1 MEDQVV
7 QPESDEAIDVVN
19 PEDYMPGLAGYIKG
33 KFDDSEN
40 GRRSHESRWLKAYKN
55 FRGIYD
61 STTQYRD
68 SERSKVFIKITKTKV
83 LAAYGQIIDILFANK
98 KFPIVVE
105 PTPVPEGVAEYAH
118 LKTPVDALMEQQQP
132 VDPFGFEGDGK
143 ELPPGA
149 MQAEEPKDYLGAYN
163 KKFENAPLSKG
174 PSKVGEP
181 QISPA
186 QKSALMCEKQIHDQL
201 IDTNAVS
208 VIRKAIFEASM
219 VGTGIIKGP
228 LNMYKRVHKWE
239 KTAEGQR
246 EYRPYEKVVPR
257 IEHVPVWDFHPDPS
271 ATSIE
276 DCEYVI
282 QRHRMNRQQVRA
294 LITMPHFRAE
304 SINSVLEKGPN
315 YQDKYYEDTIR
326 DDETEANYQENRYE
340 ILEYWGV
347 IDSKLAEQIGLQE
360 ETEEDNYSQVQINAW
375 VCNGEVLRCVLN
387 PLTPA
392 RIPYFAIPYETNPYQ
407 MWGVGIAENMEDAQL
422 LMNGHVRMAIDNLAL
437 AGNLVF
443 DVDEASLVPGQ
454 NMDIFPGK
462 IFRRQSGV
470 TGTAINGL
478 KFPNT
483 AGENLQMYQISRQL
497 ADEETGMPSIMH
509 GQTGVSG
516 TGRTAAGLSMLMGGA
531 NLSMKTV
538 IKNIDDYLL
547 KPLGESYFQ
556 WNMQF
561 NENMDDIKGDLEIK
575 PRGVAAVMQKEVRS
589 QRLIGLLQTVSNPM
603 LAPFIKIPNL
613 MRELAISQDID
624 PDSLV
629 NDVNEAQIYAEML
642 KGMMADAQQGT
653 SEDGNATG
661 QQPSN
666 MAGNGKVPQQSQ
678 DNSGASTDGSTIGVG
693 ATPTAGETGFTGNP
707 PQTET

>member
-1 MEDQVV
+1 MEDGVV
-7 QPESDEAIDVVN
+7 QPDTDESVDIFDPDE
-19 PEDYMPGLAGYIKG
+19 YMPGLAGYIKG
-33 KFDDSEN
+33 KFDDSEK
-40 GRRSHESRWLKAYKN
+40 GRFSHEQRWLRAYKN

-68 SERSKVFIKITKTKV
+68 SEKSRVFIKITKTKV

-105 PTPVPEGVAEYAH
+105 PTPIPEGVAEFAH
-118 LKTPVDALMEQQQP
+118 LKTPADSISQP
-132 VDPFGFEGDGK
+132 AEDPFGFEGDGK
-143 ELPPGA
+143 ELAPGA
-149 MQAEEPKDYLGAYN
+149 LQADYLGAYR
-163 KKFENAPLSKG
+163 KEFSNAPIAEG

-186 QKSALMCEKQIHDQL
+186 QESALMCEKHIHDQL
-201 IDTNAVS
+201 VDTNAVTI
-208 VIRKAIFEASM
+208 IRKAIFEASM
-219 VGTGIIKGP
+219 LGTGVVKGP
-228 LNMYKRVHKWE
+228 LNMYKRVHNWQRNDAGE
-239 KTAEGQR
+239 R
-246 EYRPYEKVVPR
+246 EYSPSEKVVPR
-257 IEHVPVWDFHPDPS
+257 LEHVPLWDFHPDPS
-271 ATSIE
+271 ATTVE

-282 QRHRMNRQQVRA
+282 QRHRLNRQQLRA
-294 LITMPHFRAE
+294 LMLMPHFKAE
-304 SINSVLEKGPN
+304 SINKILERGPN
-315 YQDKYYEDTIR
+315 YEDKYYEDTIR
-326 DDETEANYQENRYE
+326 DDETQANYQENRYE
-340 ILEYWGV
+340 VLEYWGV

-360 ETEEDNYSQVQINAW
+360 ETSGDNYSQVQINAW
-375 VCNGEVLRCVLN
+375 ICNGTVLRCVLN

-392 RIPYFAIPYETNPYQ
+392 RIPYFVIPYETNPYQ
-407 MWGVGIAENMEDAQL
+407 LWGVGIAENMEDAQL

-547 KPLGESYFQ
+547 KPLGEAYFQ

-561 NENMDDIKGDLEIK
+561 NEDMDDVKGDLEIK

-613 MRELAISQDID
+613 IRELAISQDID

-642 KGMMADAQQGT
+642 KGMMANAEQGAGET
-653 SEDGNATG
+653 GDATG
-661 QQPSN
+661 QQPSD
-666 MAGNGKVPQQSQ
+666 MAGSGGVPQQSK
-678 DNSGASTDGSTIGVG
+678 DISGTSTDGSSIGVG
-693 ATPTAGETGFTGNP
+693 ASPVAGETGFTGNP